1 MRGPID
7 FLIVEFPGNNFKGEI
22 LRELSEAVEAGTI
35 AVLDL
40 QLITKDEQGNVSS
53 VEITESSTGVFGEF
67 AGTMA
72 PSSLIAPDDVAEV
85 AEVMDNNSSAGL
97 LIIEHLWARGLKQA
111 IISADG
117 ILVADGRIHPEAYAQ
132 IDS

>member
-7 FLIVEFPGNNFKGEI
+7 FLIVEFPGNNFKGEV
-22 LRELSEAVEAGTI
+22 LRELNQAVEAGTI

-40 QLITKDEQGNVSS
+40 QLITKDEHGHISS
-53 VEITESSTGVFGEF
+53 AEITEASAGAFGEL

-85 AEVMDNNSSAGL
+85 ADVMDNNSSAGL
-97 LIIEHLWARGLKQA
+97 LIIEHLWAKGLKQA
-111 IISADG
+111 IINADG
-117 ILVADGRIHPEAYAQ
+117 MLVADGRIHPDAYAQ
-132 IDS
+132 IDA